1 MHAAL
6 AILLSALL
14 AEIISWI
21 GKERIINSLHYIFV
35 RLFHS
40 NVLAE
45 QKRLKADVYSTK
57 QELDKTSS
65 QDEFAKW
72 AKLRRKV
79 DKGLQDIERLNAS
92 LTSTRSTFPMI
103 VKAFLFLLTTVLP
116 FVVKTYHRKTPVFWL
131 PPGNWFGPIGW
142 AASLPGAPAGSISA
156 TVWGIVCSR
165 ILIIVATTA
174 KDLFSPSSQNA
185 AQPMSEKEPVLAQP
199 VAASSTQKGKPSAQF
214 SEKSQA
220 TKAQ

>member
-14 AEIISWI
+14 AEIVSWI
-21 GKERIINSLHYIFV
+21 GKERIINALHYVFV

-40 NVLAE
+40 NILAE
-45 QKRLKADVYSTK
+45 RRRLKTDIYTMK

-79 DKGLQDIERLNAS
+79 DKSIQDLEKLNAS
-92 LTSTRSTFPMI
+92 LTPGRSTLPMLI
-103 VKAFLFLLTTVLP
+103 KAFLFLLTTVLP
-116 FVVKTYHRKTPVFWL
+116 FGVKTYHRKTPVFWL
-131 PPGNWFGPIGW
+131 PPGDWFGPIGW

-156 TVWGIVCSR
+156 TVWGMVCSR
-165 ILIIVATTA
+165 ILVIVASTA
-174 KDLFSPSSQNA
+174 KDLF
-185 AQPMSEKEPVLAQP
+185 V
-199 VAASSTQKGKPSAQF
+199 SST
-214 SEKSQA
+214 
-220 TKAQ
+220 